1 MAIYSR
7 QPNGLL
13 CRFSSVVDAITDYN
27 MTDEEFIEQYVHDAM
42 ESAREEANRI
52 LKYHLRPFEII
63 EERRQFLGEMTEEEF
78 DKIVKEMKEPV
89 KEITDGEITES
100 NQT

>member
-13 CRFSSVVDAITDYN
+13 CRFSSIVDAITDYN
-27 MTDEEFIEQYVHDAM
+27 MTDGEFIEQYVQDAM
-42 ESAREEANRI
+42 ESARRDAERI
-52 LKYHLRPFEII
+52 LKYHLSPFERI
-63 EERRQFLGEMTEEEF
+63 EERRSFLGEMTKEEF

-89 KEITDGEITES
+89 KEDVDEQIKES
-100 NQT
+100 HQT